1 MLRERKKMYFQQS
14 LLLRKEHFGVLALM
28 GDGKRYLLNSR
39 YFDSLKSL
47 YKEHYIDKCINFSD
61 KDGKVFLNFLLNKKI
76 IGSKNKKAKP
86 RFVENIFISSD
97 CISFPRTIYWE
108 CTRRCNFNCIHCYSS
123 SNNKSEEGELKLVQ
137 VKTLIRELGVMG
149 AEFLS
154 IGGGEPLL
162 YPHIIE
168 VVKYATKNSVSV
180 EISTNASLV
189 TDDIISSLKKAGLK
203 FIQVSID
210 GASGSTFSKI
220 RKGGDFS
227 VVTKNIKKLSKH
239 FIVSTCMV
247 VNKLNYEEIEDI
259 IDLSIKLGAK
269 FFRIIPFMEVGRAS
283 NMGKLQLEKSEFQNI
298 YQMIID
304 KRKKIDGNFFIQ
316 LNENLVVPNQKNI
329 SWMPDNHYGCSA
341 GRTTCGIDSYG
352 NVYPC
357 SYMVFDS
364 LICGNIKNE
373 SLAKIWENSLIMKK
387 IRTISSIKGKCM
399 GCKYLDLCRGGCR
412 AAAYLK
418 RHDIRDSDYLC
429 SVK

>member
-1 MLRERKKMYFQQS
+1 MSKEKQRMYFQQDT
-14 LLLRKEHFGVLALM
+14 LFRKEHFGVLALM

-47 YKEHYIDKCINFSD
+47 YKEHSIDKCINFSD
-61 KDGKVFLNFLLNKKI
+61 KNGKVFLNFLLNKKI

-86 RFVENIFISSD
+86 RFIENSFISRD

-123 SNNKSEEGELKLVQ
+123 SNNESKEGELKLSQ
-137 VKTLIRELGVMG
+137 VKTLIRELGAMG

-189 TDDIISSLKKAGLK
+189 TDNIISSLKKAGLK

-227 VVTKNIKKLSKH
+227 AVTKNIEKLSKH

-247 VNKLNYEEIEDI
+247 VNKLNYEEIEDV

-283 NMGKLQLEKSEFQNI
+283 NMGKLQLEKNEFQNI
-298 YQMIID
+298 YRMIID
-304 KRKKIDGNFFIQ
+304 KRKKIDGKFFIQ
-316 LNENLVVPNQKNI
+316 LNENLVVPNRKNI

-364 LICGNIKNE
+364 LICGNVKNE

-387 IRTISSIKGKCM
+387 IRTISSIKGKCR